1 MGITAKKQEKR
12 TLLSHEETLDLIDKV
27 QRTGDEQAKE
37 ILIENNLGLVRSVV
51 SKFLNIGYDRDDL
64 FQLGSIGL
72 IKAIYKFDPRFNVKF
87 STYAVPMILGEIKR
101 YLRDDGM
108 VKVSRSLKQIAIK
121 AKTTSEILSKKLGRE
136 PSIEELAKEL
146 EGKVK
151 VGKINVDENPD
162 IAVEY
167 NVMSIPTLIVFKNGK
182 EEKRLVGLRNKEELI
197 NLF

>member
-1 MGITAKKQEKR
+1 MSVLKITSENYEEEVVKSEKPV
-12 TLLSHEETLDLIDKV
+12 LID
-27 QRTGDEQAKE
+27 
-37 ILIENNLGLVRSVV
+37 
-51 SKFLNIGYDRDDL
+51 F
-64 FQLGSIGL
+64 
-72 IKAIYKFDPRFNVKF
+72 
-87 STYAVPMILGEIKR
+87 YADWCGPCNAMAPV
-101 YLRDDGM
+101 
-108 VKVSRSLKQIAIK
+108 
-121 AKTTSEILSKKLGRE
+121 
-136 PSIEELAKEL
+136 IEELAKEL